1 MNDRQRI
8 VNGEDQELDIR
19 QLRRQLS
26 PDVVEVLHML
36 DAFESRSISD
46 AHSQ

>member
-8 VNGEDQELDIR
+8 LSDEDRALDIR
-19 QLRRQLS
+19 RLRRQLS

-36 DAFESRSISD
+36 DAFESRSVPD
-46 AHSQ
+46 THSQ

>member
-8 VNGEDQELDIR
+8 LNDEDKEFEIR
-19 QLRRQLS
+19 RLRRQLS
-26 PDVVEVLHML
+26 PDIVEVLHML

-46 AHSQ
+46 AHS